1 MDMSLPSQWIIEAEP
16 WQWLAIGAPGFF
28 AAWWLY
34 GRGGKAI
41 ERKSTGG
48 GLTVAAR
55 LLLGLIRWSAFT
67 LLAFLLLEPLIRSIE
82 LDKEEPVAVML
93 IDQSAYILARTD
105 GREEELDLKS

>member
-1 MDMSLPSQWIIEAEP
+1 MPSQWIIEAEP
-16 WQWLAIGAPGFF
+16 WHWFAIGAPGFF

-34 GRGGKAI
+34 GRGGKGI

-55 LLLGLIRWSAFT
+55 LLLGLVRWSAFT

-82 LDKEEPVAVML
+82 SEQML
-93 IDQSAYILARTD
+93 LVELLAMPMMMERDQAQSEIPTC
-105 GREEELDLKS
+105 G